1 MKILL
6 LSTSECNG
14 GAAIATS
21 RLMSALQKKGLK
33 VTMLVRDKKTL
44 NKSVYSINTSYIQ
57 RKLNFIRFI
66 WERLILFW
74 ANRFDRKKLFQV
86 SIANT
91 GADISE
97 HPLVKDTEI
106 IHLNWINQG
115 FLSVK
120 DIQKLVNLNK
130 PILWTM
136 HDMWPCTG
144 ICHYSYD
151 CTRYMENCGECAFL
165 NSRKPQDLSYKI
177 FQEKEFL
184 AESSVHIVTVSSWLK
199 KIAETSALTKKLS
212 VTVIPNVIDTSL
224 FHPSDKLKAREELG
238 LLQTNRIVLMG
249 AACIN
254 DPIKGLD
261 YLKQALALLENKKD
275 ILLLLFGGIK
285 GDNSFLND
293 FPVPIV
299 SMGLLSDTSKIAK
312 LYAAADVTVVPSLYE
327 TFGQTLI
334 ESMACGCPVVS
345 FNNSGQTDI
354 IDHKKNGYLA
364 RYKDSV
370 DLSHGIEWIFENS
383 GVLNMSKACL
393 EKVQNNYTESIVAE
407 KYLQL
412 YKSLLK

>member
-1 MKILL
+1 MNILL

-14 GAAIATS
+14 GAAIATN
-21 RLMSALQKKGLK
+21 RLMSALQKSGLK
-33 VTMLVRDKKTL
+33 VTMLVRDKKTS
-44 NKSVYSINTSYIQ
+44 NRSVYSVNTTYFKSKFNY
-57 RKLNFIRFI
+57 IRFV
-66 WERLILFW
+66 WERLILFV
-74 ANRFDRKKLFQV
+74 ANKFDRRKLFQV

-91 GADISE
+91 GVDISR
-97 HPLVKDTEI
+97 HPLVRETDI

-120 DIQKLVNLNK
+120 DIRKLVSLGK

-136 HDMWPCTG
+136 HDMWPSTG
-144 ICHYSYD
+144 ICHYSYN
-151 CTRYMENCGECAFL
+151 CTRYREKCGNCLFL
-165 NSRKPQDLSYKI
+165 NSENPHDLSYKV

-184 AESSVHIVTVSSWLK
+184 AESSLHIVTVSSWLK
-199 KIAETSALTKKLS
+199 KIVEDSALTKNLS

-224 FHPSDKLKAREELG
+224 FYPSDKWRAREELH
-238 LLQTNRIVLMG
+238 LSQNNKIILMG

-261 YLKQALALLENKKD
+261 YLKQALSVLENKKD

-285 GDNSFLND
+285 GND
-293 FPVPIV
+293 SLITDFSVPVV
-299 SMGLLSDTSKIAK
+299 SMGVLSDTSIIAK

-345 FNNSGQTDI
+345 FDNSGQTDI
-354 IDHKKNGYLA
+354 IDHKENGYLA
-364 RYKDSV
+364 RYKDSK
-370 DLSHGIEWIFENS
+370 DLSVGIEWVLENKEK
-383 GVLNMSKACL
+383 LNMSKACL
-393 EKVQNNYTESIVAE
+393 EKIQNHYTEPVVAE